1 MAEFERLK
9 AESLQAVQLR
19 VAQVEAKDSAID
31 NALVRVFTSDLFRIF
46 SDPFSFSSSFTV
58 IFQVL
63 LELSHWELYRRLIEF
78 KNSRKAVDFLLVKNS
93 KPIWKLL
100 WGNLSQDS
108 VIPFCELLEAHNV
121 PLLSLLTEMPERTS
135 YHLSSF
141 ATVRYFGERLGYDL
155 LVPSTQYFRLTLAK
169 ERFHLTHGID
179 LSIMRSSDINKRFPE
194 TRLQLIQFGCSLFVD
209 SVSALV
215 SLALDF
221 SEYRLSGL
229 LADHSGIRDLVV
241 SFMFSERQL
250 TRCKSDL
257 QSDLAVRM
265 RTSASHGTLAAPS
278 SERKT
283 ISSDSSAS
291 SSALSRCKN
300 FFRSAFGSLMSFSSL
315 IVFFLSLQCL
325 STA

>member
-1 MAEFERLK
+1 LK
-9 AESLQAVQLR
+9 TRKPLDFHFPHHS
-19 VAQVEAKDSAID
+19 
-31 NALVRVFTSDLFRIF
+31 
-46 SDPFSFSSSFTV
+46 SDP
-58 IFQVL
+58 
-63 LELSHWELYRRLIEF
+63 R
-78 KNSRKAVDFLLVKNS
+78 
-93 KPIWKLL
+93 PIWKSFWEEITRFSPQLA
-100 WGNLSQDS
+100 
-108 VIPFCELLEAHNV
+108 IPFCELLEAHNV
-121 PLLSLLTEMPERTS
+121 PLLSLLTEMPEQTS
-135 YHLSSF
+135 DLMSSLPIVHF
-141 ATVRYFGERLGYDL
+141 FGERLGYDL
-155 LVPSTQYFRLTLAK
+155 LVPSTQSRFQSTLVKARL
-169 ERFHLTHGID
+169 HLTHGID
-179 LSIMRSSDINKRFPE
+179 LSTTKYSGVWFPE
-194 TRLQLIQFGCSLFVD
+194 TRLQLVQFGCSLFVD

-265 RTSASHGTLAAPS
+265 RTFASHGTLAAPL

-283 ISSDSSAS
+283 ISSDSSASS

-315 IVFFLSLQCL
+315 TVPCSACRQREPTQDGLCLVATAVLAAFGQRHGGLASL
-325 STA
+325 